1 MTLREDALW
10 ASYRR
15 LERPLYNVLYR
26 LLWQREDCQDLIH
39 DAYVRV
45 WGRRDGVDEA
55 TLDALVWTTALNLAK
70 NRLRWRA
77 LWRQQPLDDHALD
90 AAIGIH
96 DTGAGT
102 DFLAVRRLHQALRQL
117 PLALRSVLLM
127 SEFSGLRGAEIAAVL
142 GIPAGTVASRKH
154 HAMDRLRA
162 LMGDIPH
169 A

>member
-45 WGRRDGVDEA
+45 WSRRDSVDET

-70 NRLRWRA
+70 NRLRWRR
-77 LWRQQPLDDHALD
+77 LWRQQPPDD
-90 AAIGIH
+90 AALEAAAGAH
-96 DTGAGT
+96 DASAAT
-102 DFLAVRRLHQALRQL
+102 DFLAVRQLHGALARL
-117 PLALRSVLLM
+117 PVTLRSVLLL
-127 SEFSGLRGAEIAAVL
+127 SEFSGLRGAEIATVL

-154 HAMDRLRA
+154 HAMNRLRT
-162 LMGDIPH
+162 LMGDTPH